1 MPVHYKPQRKV
12 CKTDDHDN
20 DYNIPPHLTVET
32 EVDCIELR
40 QRDETLEDREK
51 DYYFMDTTLLGQF

>member
-12 CKTDDHDN
+12 DDHDN
-20 DYNIPPHLTVET
+20 DYNIPPHTTAES
-32 EVDCIELR
+32 EADCIELR
-40 QRDETLEDREK
+40 QRDETLEDGEK